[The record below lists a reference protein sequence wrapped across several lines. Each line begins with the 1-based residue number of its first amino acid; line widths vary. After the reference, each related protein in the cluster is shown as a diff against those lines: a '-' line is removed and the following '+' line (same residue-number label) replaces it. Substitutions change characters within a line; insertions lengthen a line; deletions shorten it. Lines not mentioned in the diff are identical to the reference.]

1 MNNKTGQTIGYVR
14 VSSSDQNTAR
24 QLDGV
29 ELDQVFTDKLSGATK
44 DRPQLEAMM
53 TYARA
58 GDMVIVHSMDRL
70 ARNLNDLHDII
81 NELMRKGVGVQF
93 KKENLNFSPSEKTNA
108 MNMLLLNIMGAVAQF
123 EREAIKERQAEGIA
137 KAKAKGVYMGRKK
150 ALTDTKLMELKEALG
165 QQKTKEALAKEFNI
179 SVPTVYRYQKALT
192 LLKKPIKN

>member
-29 ELDQVFTDKLSGATK
+29 ELDQVFTDKLSGANK

-53 TYARA
+53 TYARV
-58 GDMVIVHSMDRL
+58 GDVVIVHSMDRL

-81 NELMRKGVGVQF
+81 NELMGKGVGVQF
-93 KKENLNFSPSEKTNA
+93 KKENLNFDPSEKTNA

-123 EREAIKERQAEGIA
+123 ERETIKERQAEGIA
-137 KAKAKGVYMGRKK
+137 KAKAKGVYKGRKR
-150 ALTDTKLMELKEALG
+150 ALTDTQIEKLNEAINQG
-165 QQKTKEALAKEFNI
+165 KTKKAIAKEFKI
-179 SVPTVYRYQKALT
+179 SVPTVYRLSIPSNQ
-192 LLKKPIKN
+192 

>member
-81 NELMRKGVGVQF
+81 NELIGKGVGVQF
-93 KKENLNFSPSEKTNA
+93 KKESLTFTPEKKASP

-137 KAKAKGVYMGRKK
+137 KAKAKGVYKGRKPV
-150 ALTDTKLMELKEALG
+150 LTDTQVIELNEAIKRG
-165 QQKTKEALAKEFNI
+165 KTKPQVAIQFGV
-179 SVPTVYRYQKALT
+179 SVPTVYRF
-192 LLKKPIKN
+192 INRN

>member
-1 MNNKTGQTIGYVR
+1 MKDKKTKGQTIGYVR

-58 GDMVIVHSMDRL
+58 GDVVIVHSMDRL

-81 NELMRKGVGVQF
+81 NTLIDKGVGVQF
-93 KKENLNFSPSEKTNA
+93 KKENLTFDPSEKTNA

-123 EREAIKERQAEGIA
+123 ERETIKERQAEGIA
-137 KAKAKGVYMGRKK
+137 KAKAKGVYKGRKK
-150 ALTDTKLMELKEALG
+150 ALTDTQVIELNEAIKQG
-165 QQKTKEALAKEFNI
+165 KTKPQVASHFGVSI
-179 SVPTVYRYQKALT
+179 PTVYRL
-192 LLKKPIKN
+192 ISRV